1 MPTTTVFSLPKE
13 AAPKIK
19 ALFDYWRS
27 IHPAGAGEGGPL
39 PPLLPGRRHLDPIDI
54 PELLPNIWMIDV
66 LREPQGSD
74 ALRFRFRLIGTEIV
88 KFTGRDATGKP
99 LDAVYPDYPNTE
111 AFRAHRA
118 VAESG
123 EPGYRK
129 SGVLS
134 NPERDFVEAERLYLP
149 LAEDGKTVDIILVMT
164 LYKGEPPRR

>member
-1 MPTTTVFSLPKE
+1 MSTTAAFSLPKE
-13 AAPKIK
+13 AAPKIR

-27 IHPAGAGEGGPL
+27 IHPAGAGQGGP
-39 PPLLPGRRHLDPIDI
+39 LPGRRHLDPIDI

-66 LREPQGSD
+66 LRSLQKSD
-74 ALRFRFRLIGTEIV
+74 GLRFRFRLVGTEIV
-88 KFTGRDATGKP
+88 KFTGRDATGQA
-99 LDAVYPDYPNTE
+99 LDAIYPDYPNTE

-123 EPGYRK
+123 QPGYRK

-134 NPERDFVEAERLYLP
+134 NPGRNFVEAERLYLP

-164 LYKGEPPRR
+164 LYKGEPPRRP

>member
-1 MPTTTVFSLPKE
+1 MATTAAFSLPKE

-27 IHPAGAGEGGPL
+27 IHPAGAGQAGAL
-39 PPLLPGRRHLDPIDI
+39 PALLPGRRHLDPVDI

-66 LREPQGSD
+66 LRD
-74 ALRFRFRLIGTEIV
+74 AERGASPRFRFRLVGTEIV
-88 KFTGRDATGKP
+88 KFTGRDATGQP
-99 LDAVYPDYPNTE
+99 LDAVYPDYENTE

-129 SGVLS
+129 SGVIS
-134 NPERDFVEAERLYLP
+134 NPGRDYVEAERLYLP
-149 LAEDGKTVDIILVMT
+149 LADDGKTVDIILVMT
-164 LYKGEPPRR
+164 LYKGKPPRR